1 MGKKG
6 KAWSHIAAA
15 FYLHFLLGPRPKEA
29 GIGSWKLGTGSRI
42 RTRPGPG
49 PRPGTHPPCALVT
62 TINISFWLSFHGAF
76 SYGFSLD
83 GLVVP
88 AIVCIIYG

>member
-29 GIGSWKLGTGSRI
+29 GIGSWKLGTGNWELGVE
-42 RTRPGPG
+42 PGPDQ
-49 PRPGTHPPCALVT
+49 VQD
-62 TINISFWLSFHGAF
+62 
-76 SYGFSLD
+76 LD
-83 GLVVP
+83 QEPILP
-88 AIVCIIYG
+88 AHL